1 LWHPLSNGIGA
12 LKKNTRRTWGSKVAD
27 ETFHKLFLRASRK
40 MIFQG
45 CLPTTFSPNEER
57 KKERNLE
64 EPKSWN
70 GCVVIQLCSR
80 PEIQSIDQD
89 ISAQL
94 VYGVENG
101 A

>member
-1 LWHPLSNGIGA
+1 
-12 LKKNTRRTWGSKVAD
+12 
-27 ETFHKLFLRASRK
+27 